1 MLPESFWGRIGYL
14 LQQYGVSFLQ
24 GAGNTMLIAIVGTF
38 LGCVIGFAVGVV
50 QTIPVDKNDGK
61 GKKILVGILKF
72 IMACYVHVVCCLFHC
87 INQYRRLHGRNRAR
101 RYPFCR

>member
-50 QTIPVDKNDGK
+50 
-61 GKKILVGILKF
+61 
-72 IMACYVHVVCCLFHC
+72 
-87 INQYRRLHGRNRAR
+87 
-101 RYPFCR
+101 